1 MLWGNGHHI
10 IVKDANNS
18 GIFYK
23 IKMLCSHVAIRK
35 HNERMWSSSCVK
47 SEHKIYEK
55 VSKEGSNV
63 PQTSIYLKIRCEWRL
78 QKLLTPGYF
87 SS

>member
-47 SEHKIYEK
+47 SEHKIYE
-55 VSKEGSNV
+55 
-63 PQTSIYLKIRCEWRL
+63 IRFPKKAPMFHRQVYIW
-78 QKLLTPGYF
+78 K
-87 SS
+87 